1 MLKLYAVLLGGRA
14 DGCNTELHDVVFTV
28 GNSLEET
35 YPQLIKKW
43 FGNKTRLHIDSSIEL
58 QYVDGH
64 EISIS
69 LEKPQN
75 AENRSLFFVNFG
87 GYKKGYF
94 GEIHNV
100 DFYIATSKP
109 EVLNRAKK
117 DLCKSL
123 QEQHCDDNHD
133 VTTLMQQDSICDDI
147 TAINKIDQYYIHL
160 TPTTQPSFLKIESYY
175 RKLNLPEL
183 MQNITA

>member
-35 YPQLIKKW
+35 YPQLVQKW
-43 FGNKTRLHIDSSIEL
+43 FGNKNRLHIDSSIEL
-58 QYVDGH
+58 KHVDGH

-75 AENRSLFFVNFG
+75 SENKSLYFVNFG
-87 GYKKGYF
+87 GYKQGYF

-100 DFYIATSKP
+100 DFYISQSKP
-109 EVLNRAKK
+109 EVLARAK
-117 DLCKSL
+117 DELCKSL
-123 QEQHCDDNHD
+123 LEQHCDDNHD
-133 VTTLMQQDSICDDI
+133 VTTLIQAQNEICDDI
-147 TAINKIDQYYIHL
+147 TEINKIDQYYLHFKQ
-160 TPTTQPSFLKIESYY
+160 TTQPSFLKIESYY

-183 MQNITA
+183 MLST